1 MNGILRVLN
10 RAALGAAGT
19 SVLLMTL
26 LGGIDVLGTVVFNR
40 PLPAAYEAT
49 EALMVL
55 VVFLALAHLQASRG
69 HIAVD
74 IVSARLPLR
83 VRRVIAV
90 GSQLMAAAFFG
101 VISWKGWE
109 SAWTSLLMGEYAAG
123 IVPFPLYPGRF
134 GLAIGAALAAVQ
146 ALHNAVG
153 DVGRRQSARSTPID
167 ASE

>member
-1 MNGILRVLN
+1 MNSILRVLN
-10 RAALGAAGT
+10 RAALGIAGT

-26 LGGIDVLGTVVFNR
+26 LGGIDVLGTVVFNG

-55 VVFLALAHLQASRG
+55 VVFLALAHLQASQG

-74 IVSARLPLR
+74 IVSARLPLHVQR
-83 VRRVIAV
+83 AIAV
-90 GSQLMAAAFFG
+90 GSQLMAAALFG
-101 VISWKGWE
+101 VMSWKGWE
-109 SAWTSLLMGEYAAG
+109 SAWTSLQMGEYAAG

-146 ALHNAVG
+146 ALHNAVS
-153 DVGRRQSARSTPID
+153 DVGQTRSARPTPGG